1 MKKTKPMTK
10 RLTLERESVRTL
22 LAELAQGEL
31 RYVRGGKLPPD
42 TSTASSQQGAND
54 IACG

>member
-1 MKKTKPMTK
+1 MNKPKTMTK

-31 RYVRGGKLPPD
+31 LYVRGGKLPPN
-42 TSTASSQQGAND
+42 TSTTSSQLFHNNR
-54 IACG
+54 IC